1 MEVLKY
7 QINYKLREFDYIFTN
22 LYVSNNMFS
31 FKQKK
36 GRINMSKYIYDENV
50 FLKIDNF
57 DNIYFEE
64 KDSVLNIRLVK
75 IEDGLVKEFFEDDLK
90 FDLSKYNNTKK
101 ELNKSLVYELKNE
114 FLDFMDNEKE
124 KIFDVIINLKELK
137 EELCS
142 KQISLV

>member
-1 MEVLKY
+1 
-7 QINYKLREFDYIFTN
+7 
-22 LYVSNNMFS
+22 
-31 FKQKK
+31 
-36 GRINMSKYIYDENV
+36 MSKYIYDENV

-75 IEDGLVKEFFEDDLK
+75 IEDGLV
-90 FDLSKYNNTKK
+90 
-101 ELNKSLVYELKNE
+101 NKSLVYELKNE

>member
-1 MEVLKY
+1 M
-7 QINYKLREFDYIFTN
+7 LRGFDYIFTN
-22 LYVSNNMFS
+22 LYISNNMFS

-64 KDSVLNIRLVK
+64 ENSILNIRLVK
-75 IEDGLVKEFFEDDLK
+75 IEDGVVKEFFKDDLK
-90 FDLSKYNNTKK
+90 IDLAKYNNKK
-101 ELNKSLVYELKNE
+101 EELNKSLVYELKNE

-137 EELCS
+137 EDICGNA
-142 KQISLV
+142 ISLA

>member
-1 MEVLKY
+1 MLVKIYSALSKRRGELIWV
-7 QINYKLREFDYIFTN
+7 
-22 LYVSNNMFS
+22 
-31 FKQKK
+31 
-36 GRINMSKYIYDENV
+36 KYIYDENV

-142 KQISLV
+142 KPISLV

>member
-1 MEVLKY
+1 D
-7 QINYKLREFDYIFTN
+7 YKLREFDYIFTN

>member
-1 MEVLKY
+1 
-7 QINYKLREFDYIFTN
+7 
-22 LYVSNNMFS
+22 
-31 FKQKK
+31 
-36 GRINMSKYIYDENV
+36 MSKYIYDENV

-101 ELNKSLVYELKNE
+101 ELKKFSLWIKNE
-114 FLDFMDNEKE
+114 FLDFMDNEK
-124 KIFDVIINLKELK
+124 KRYLM
-137 EELCS
+137 
-142 KQISLV
+142 

>member
-1 MEVLKY
+1 MLVIICLALSKRRGEL
-7 QINYKLREFDYIFTN
+7 
-22 LYVSNNMFS
+22 
-31 FKQKK
+31 
-36 GRINMSKYIYDENV
+36 SKYIYDENV

>member
-1 MEVLKY
+1 
-7 QINYKLREFDYIFTN
+7 
-22 LYVSNNMFS
+22 
-31 FKQKK
+31 
-36 GRINMSKYIYDENV
+36 MSKYIYDENV

-124 KIFDVIINLKELK
+124 KDKMVEALKEK
-137 EELCS
+137 YNPD
-142 KQISLV
+142 QIGTFKVGSCIGSHSGPGVLGVLSFKK

>member
-1 MEVLKY
+1 
-7 QINYKLREFDYIFTN
+7 
-22 LYVSNNMFS
+22 
-31 FKQKK
+31 
-36 GRINMSKYIYDENV
+36 MSKYIYDENV

-90 FDLSKYNNTKK
+90 FDLSKYHNTKK

>member
-1 MEVLKY
+1 
-7 QINYKLREFDYIFTN
+7 
-22 LYVSNNMFS
+22 
-31 FKQKK
+31 
-36 GRINMSKYIYDENV
+36 MSKYIYDENV

-90 FDLSKYNNTKK
+90 FDLSKYNNTK
-101 ELNKSLVYELKNE
+101 NELKNE

>member
-1 MEVLKY
+1 
-7 QINYKLREFDYIFTN
+7 
-22 LYVSNNMFS
+22 
-31 FKQKK
+31 
-36 GRINMSKYIYDENV
+36 MSKYIYDENV

-75 IEDGLVKEFFEDDLK
+75 IEFFEDDLK

>member
-1 MEVLKY
+1 MYNEDVIKWLY
-7 QINYKLREFDYIFTN
+7 QKI
-22 LYVSNNMFS
+22 
-31 FKQKK
+31 
-36 GRINMSKYIYDENV
+36 IYPL

-75 IEDGLVKEFFEDDLK
+75 IEDGLVKEFFENDLK
-90 FDLSKYNNTKK
+90 FDLSKYNNTKE

-124 KIFDVIINLKELK
+124 KIFLNCNIKLN
-137 EELCS
+137 
-142 KQISLV
+142 

>member
-1 MEVLKY
+1 
-7 QINYKLREFDYIFTN
+7 
-22 LYVSNNMFS
+22 
-31 FKQKK
+31 
-36 GRINMSKYIYDENV
+36 MSKYIYDENV

-75 IEDGLVKEFFEDDLK
+75 IEDGLVKEFFEDDL
-90 FDLSKYNNTKK
+90 SKYNNTKK
-101 ELNKSLVYELKNE
+101 ELKKSLVYELKNE

>member
-1 MEVLKY
+1 
-7 QINYKLREFDYIFTN
+7 
-22 LYVSNNMFS
+22 
-31 FKQKK
+31 
-36 GRINMSKYIYDENV
+36 MSKYIYDENV

-75 IEDGLVKEFFEDDLK
+75 IEDDLK

>member
-1 MEVLKY
+1 GISVD
-7 QINYKLREFDYIFTN
+7 YKLRGFAYIFTN

-64 KDSVLNIRLVK
+64 ENSILNIRLVK
-75 IEDGLVKEFFEDDLK
+75 IEDGVVKEFFKDDLK
-90 FDLSKYNNTKK
+90 IDLAKYNNKK
-101 ELNKSLVYELKNE
+101 EELNKSLVYELKNE

-137 EELCS
+137 EDICS
-142 KQISLV
+142 NAISLA

>member
-1 MEVLKY
+1 
-7 QINYKLREFDYIFTN
+7 
-22 LYVSNNMFS
+22 
-31 FKQKK
+31 
-36 GRINMSKYIYDENV
+36 MSKYIYDENV

-101 ELNKSLVYELKNE
+101 ELKKRENQILGTAAQSPINIGKKAAETADNI
-114 FLDFMDNEKE
+114 LDGND
-124 KIFDVIINLKELK
+124 
-137 EELCS
+137 
-142 KQISLV
+142 